1 MFRNINVLL
10 GLFIVVFCSKEILVF
25 NEEILVLFAFG
36 VFIYLTYNFA
46 GQMISE
52 ELDSR
57 SNKIQE
63 EFHTYKNIQEK
74 TLIHLI
80 SYHNKQKHLSEE
92 IKNIFALTKKDV
104 DLIISNYTQTFTKLI
119 NANVEE
125 KLKKVISNEGKSNSI
140 LQSKINEELYNYL
153 TISYSTNKKKKG
165 STALLANSISTLSKI
180 K

>member
-10 GLFIVVFCSKEILVF
+10 GLFIIVLCSKEILVF

-52 ELDSR
+52 ELDNR
-57 SNKIQE
+57 SSKIQE
-63 EFHTYKNIQEK
+63 EFYTYKNIQEK

-92 IKNIFALTKKDV
+92 IKNIFNLTKKDI
-104 DLIISNYTQTFTKLI
+104 DLVVLNYTQTFTKLI
-119 NANVEE
+119 TVNIEE
-125 KLKKVISNEGKSNSI
+125 KLRKVVGNESKSNSV
-140 LQSKINEELYNYL
+140 LQHKINEELYSYL
-153 TISYSTNKKKKG
+153 TISYTMNKKKKG
-165 STALLANSISTLSKI
+165 SSLLINSINTLSKI